1 MLLSFSIIFKRVQKQ
16 SENIPAQGPI
26 TLHNLMNSLICTIRI
41 QNTKVITTEM
51 QNSNHA
57 TINMINMIKVIIG
70 NAKFK

>member
-26 TLHNLMNSLICTIRI
+26 TLNNFTNSLICTTRI

-57 TINMINMIKVIIG
+57 SINMIKVIIG

>member
-16 SENIPAQGPI
+16 SENTCIPAQGPI
-26 TLHNLMNSLICTIRI
+26 TLNNFTNSLICTIRI

-57 TINMINMIKVIIG
+57 SINMIKVIIG